1 MLFPGRKSGIIFT
14 QRGVNMDDRHYDRKR
29 KLLAGISAAVVVI
42 LALLATWFIWRWLTS
57 FSREGLRDYIRSF
70 GAAGWLVFL
79 ALQILQVCIAL
90 IPGELLESAAGF
102 VFGPVFGTLLCY
114 AGIAIA
120 SLLVFVL
127 TRKFGVKLV
136 QVFVSREKINQLRFL
151 NTEKKRDVLIFIAFF
166 IPGTPKDLLTYFA
179 GLTEIKLSTFLVITL
194 VARLPSV
201 VTSTFGG
208 HLLGEGEYVLAVIV
222 YAATA
227 VISLFG
233 MSVYNGWMKRREV
246 KADI

>member
-1 MLFPGRKSGIIFT
+1 
-14 QRGVNMDDRHYDRKR
+14 MDDRHYDRKR

-42 LALLATWFIWRWLTS
+42 LALLATWFIWCWLTS

-79 ALQILQVCIAL
+79 ALQILQVFIAL

-102 VFGPVFGTLLCY
+102 VFGSVFGTLLCY

-120 SLLVFVL
+120 SSLVFVL

-227 VISLFG
+227 VISLLG
-233 MSVYNGWMKRREV
+233 MLGYNAWMKRSED

>member
-1 MLFPGRKSGIIFT
+1 
-14 QRGVNMDDRHYDRKR
+14 MDDRHYDRKR

-42 LALLATWFIWRWLTS
+42 LALLATWFIWCWLTS

-79 ALQILQVCIAL
+79 ALQILQVFIAL

-102 VFGPVFGTLLCY
+102 VFGSVFGTLLCY

-227 VISLFG
+227 VISLLG
-233 MSVYNGWMKRREV
+233 MLGYNAWMKRRED

>member
-1 MLFPGRKSGIIFT
+1 
-14 QRGVNMDDRHYDRKR
+14 MDDRHYDRKR

-42 LALLATWFIWRWLTS
+42 LALLATWFIWCWLTS

-79 ALQILQVCIAL
+79 ALQILQVFIAL

-102 VFGPVFGTLLCY
+102 VFGSVFGTLLCY

-120 SLLVFVL
+120 SSLVFVL

-227 VISLFG
+227 VISLLG
-233 MSVYNGWMKRREV
+233 MLGYNAWMKRRED